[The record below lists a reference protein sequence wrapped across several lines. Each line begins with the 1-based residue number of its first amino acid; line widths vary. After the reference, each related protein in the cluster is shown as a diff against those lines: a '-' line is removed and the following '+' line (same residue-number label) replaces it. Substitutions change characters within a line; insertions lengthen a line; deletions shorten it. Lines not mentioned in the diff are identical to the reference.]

1 MAEPRSPKPDG
12 GDADDALDTAHQ
24 VYQHVRLLWE
34 EEAAFAK
41 DLVDKRKTF
50 STILTILVGL
60 GLFRVQLYRRA
71 DEVMVLGPCAALA
84 IKILSVIALVFFA
97 LGVWWLYTQRPV
109 VRGGCRRAWH
119 EVRRWGRYLWQLARS
134 GDNEERGRTKPDSLP
149 PDPWPRGR
157 AIEAVLPEDEE
168 LADWFVLTPL
178 QTAQSRT
185 AQLREAYRSLR
196 VQNQR
201 VYARLR
207 AALASLMAG
216 FLLVL
221 AILFGYTWST
231 L

>member
-1 MAEPRSPKPDG
+1 MAESKDAKHDPTGSP
-12 GDADDALDTAHQ
+12 AAFDTANQ

-34 EEAAFAK
+34 EEAAFAE
-41 DLVDKRKTF
+41 DLVEKRKTF

-71 DEVMVLGPCAALA
+71 DEVMVLGPWAALI
-84 IKILSVIALVFFA
+84 IKVLAVVALSFFA
-97 LGVWWLYTQRPV
+97 LGVWWLYTQRPI
-109 VRGGCRRAWH
+109 VRGGCRRVWH
-119 EVRRWGRYLWQLARS
+119 ESLRWGRYLWRLARS
-134 GDNEERGRTKPDSLP
+134 GDNEERERAKPDSLP
-149 PDPWPRGR
+149 PPPWPRGR
-157 AIEAVLPEDEE
+157 AIEAVLPDNEE
-168 LADWFVLTPL
+168 LDDWFVLTPL
-178 QTAQSRT
+178 QAAQART

-221 AILFGYTWST
+221 AILFVYTWST